1 MEIRNVVN
9 EVKND
14 YPKMEQVSKKK
25 LTKSVPNK
33 WMKMGIST
41 FVMSILMKSKSFANT
56 TINGIEI
63 NPANQATSGGIV
75 ATPVH
80 VRICEIACPAVRISS
95 IIMFI
100 ITGLIILFTKIKTKN
115 EFKFKDVKKWIRIV
129 FIVSIIAFI
138 LSMLINFIINGVYY

>member
-33 WMKMGIST
+33 WMKIGISS

-56 TINGIEI
+56 TIGGIEI
-63 NPANQATSGGIV
+63 NPANQEAIAGGIV
-75 ATPVH
+75 SIPVH
-80 VRICEIACPAVRISS
+80 VRICEIACPAVQITS

-100 ITGLIILFTKIKTKN
+100 ITGLIILLTKIKTKN
-115 EFKFKDVKKWIRIV
+115 EFKFKNVKKWIRIV
-129 FIVSIIAFI
+129 FIASIIAFI
-138 LSMLINFIINGVYY
+138 LSMLINFIINSVY

>member
-33 WMKMGIST
+33 WMKMGISS
-41 FVMSILMKSKSFANT
+41 FVIYILMKSKSFAFSPSDIPT
-56 TINGIEI
+56 
-63 NPANQATSGGIV
+63 ANQATSGGIV

-80 VRICEIACPAVRISS
+80 VRICEIACPAIQITS

-100 ITGLIILFTKIKTKN
+100 ITGLIILLTKIKTKN
-115 EFKFKDVKKWIRIV
+115 EFKFKNVKKWIRIV
-129 FIVSIIAFI
+129 FIASIIAFI
-138 LSMLINFIINGVYY
+138 LSMLINFFINGVYY

>member
-33 WMKMGIST
+33 WMKMGISS
-41 FVMSILMKSKSFANT
+41 FVMSILMKSKSFALSPSDIPT
-56 TINGIEI
+56 A
-63 NPANQATSGGIV
+63 NPAVSGGEV
-75 ATPVH
+75 TPVH
-80 VRICEIACPAVRISS
+80 VRICEIACPAVQISS

-100 ITGLIILFTKIKTKN
+100 ITGLIILLTKIKTKN

-129 FIVSIIAFI
+129 FIASIIAFI